1 MWERINKAGARIR
14 RDLIKI
20 EVRAWERRNKTVVR
34 VQRDRTLQEQKWER
48 E

>member
-1 MWERINKAGARIR
+1 MR

-20 EVRAWERRNKTVVR
+20 EVRVWERMNKTRVR
-34 VQRDRTLQEQKWER
+34 VQRDWTLQEQKWER

>member
-1 MWERINKAGARIR
+1 MWERSNKAGARMR

-20 EVRAWERRNKTVVR
+20 EVRVWERMNKTRVR
-34 VQRDRTLQEQKWER
+34 VQRDWTLQEQKWER